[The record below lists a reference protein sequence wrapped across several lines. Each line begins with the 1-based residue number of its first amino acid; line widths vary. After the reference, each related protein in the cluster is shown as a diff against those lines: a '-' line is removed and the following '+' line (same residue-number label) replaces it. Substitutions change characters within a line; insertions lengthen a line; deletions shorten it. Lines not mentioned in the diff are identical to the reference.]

1 MSAAGYRAS
10 GPGLQLKGALPDEY
24 LERFSIDRIGFGIAV
39 RKTLQKLEEVSKDP
53 LTNLTATFMEMPHVR
68 REIEASPD
76 GGIGIIRDYYEGLLQ
91 DNKEPVEETEGFFEQ
106 VPLQSHPNF
115 KFLFDKYG
123 GYFTANG
130 NLRWP
135 PNPNA
140 TSSSGLTSTTS
151 DGKSLAGAE
160 GFLRMGCT
168 VRKIYAAKVA
178 PTGIF
183 SKVGSISSPE
193 VKKVVLPPTGKRNF
207 LYAPPKLRW
216 RGNAFEIT
224 QEWMYSG
231 LGGWMTDI
239 YDGSTEGNK

>member
-1 MSAAGYRAS
+1 MNR
-10 GPGLQLKGALPDEY
+10 GLQAKGDLPGEY

-39 RKTLQKLEEVSKDP
+39 RKTLKKLEEVAQDP
-53 LTNLTATFMEMPHVR
+53 ETDLSGEFMGMPHVR

-76 GGIGIIRDYYEGLLQ
+76 GGVGVIRDYYEGLLQ
-91 DNKEPVEETEGFFEQ
+91 DGKEPIEEVEGFFEQ
-106 VPLQSHPNF
+106 VPLQGHPNF

-135 PNPNA
+135 PNPDA
-140 TSSSGLTSTTS
+140 TSSEGLVSNVS
-151 DGKSLAGAE
+151 DGKSLAGIE

-168 VRKIYAAKVA
+168 IRKIYSSRDVPA
-178 PTGIF
+178 GIF
-183 SKVGSISSPE
+183 SGVGIISEPE
-193 VKKVVLPPTGKRNF
+193 VSKVPAPASGSRNY

-231 LGGWMTDI
+231 LGGWVDDI
-239 YDGSTEGNK
+239 YDGSTETG

>member
-1 MSAAGYRAS
+1 MS
-10 GPGLQLKGALPDEY
+10 LQQKGELPDEY

-39 RKTLQKLEEVSKDP
+39 RKRLARLDTIAQNPQTD
-53 LTNLTATFMEMPHVR
+53 LTGDYMGMPHVR

-76 GGIGIIRDYYEGLLQ
+76 AAVGVIRDYYEGLLQ
-91 DNKEPVEETEGFFEQ
+91 DGKEPIEETEGFFEQ
-106 VPLQSHPNF
+106 VPLQAHPNF
-115 KFLFDKYG
+115 SYLFRRYG

-135 PNPNA
+135 PNPDA
-140 TSSSGLTSTTS
+140 TSSAGLTSS
-151 DGKSLAGAE
+151 VSSGKSLAGVE

-168 VRKIYAAKVA
+168 IRKIFAAKTVPGDIFA
-178 PTGIF
+178 NVGI
-183 SKVGSISSPE
+183 ISSPS
-193 VKKVVLPPTGKRNF
+193 VKNVPAPAAGNRDY

-231 LGGWMTDI
+231 LGGWLKDI
-239 YDGSTEGNK
+239 YDGSTETG

>member
-1 MSAAGYRAS
+1 MA
-10 GPGLQLKGALPDEY
+10 LEQKGTLPPEY

-39 RKTLQKLEEVSKDP
+39 RKTLKKLEEVTQNP
-53 LTNLTATFMEMPHVR
+53 ETNLSGEYMGMPHVR

-76 GGIGIIRDYYEGLLQ
+76 GGVGVIRDYYEGLLQ
-91 DNKEPVEETEGFFEQ
+91 DGKEPIEETEGFFEQ
-106 VPLQSHPNF
+106 VPLQAHPNF
-115 KFLFDKYG
+115 SYLFKKYG

-135 PNPNA
+135 PNPDA
-140 TSSSGLTSTTS
+140 TSSEGLTSNVS
-151 DGKSLAGAE
+151 SGKSLAGIE

-168 VRKIYAAKVA
+168 IRKIYASKTI

-183 SKVGSISSPE
+183 DSVGIISTPQ
-193 VKKVVLPPTGKRNF
+193 VRNVPAPAAGNRDY

-231 LGGWMTDI
+231 LGGWMKDI
-239 YDGSTEGNK
+239 YDGSTESG